1 MKKTNRSVEFDRADG
16 RAGRQWSRVR
26 RGVGVVAAVALAGSV
41 LAACGSESASKDF
54 GVSVGETPKSL
65 TMDLRNDVDT
75 FDPGLSASDQG
86 AMQIFEAIYDTPVR
100 QDYKTGGVS
109 PAMATKWDV
118 TPTKVVFHL
127 RPDLKCS
134 DGSALPPS
142 DVAKSMQWHA
152 DPKSGSSFM
161 GRLFG
166 TGGAKSIVGDDA
178 NNTLTIE
185 VNDPHTD
192 MLEAMTNAFI
202 VCPKGLADREALAT
216 TPQGSGPYKITTLKR
231 GDSYVLETW
240 RSPALENADDV
251 PAKITMRVIT
261 ADSTRANLFE
271 TEATDIAAVIGRDSK
286 RLEAKNKPIQGK
298 AFGADSISF
307 NERPGSPFADE
318 RLRRVVAQALDAGAY
333 TKAASFGV
341 GQPANTVITPNMN
354 CSTKANADDGLKFD
368 LDQAKADLKAAGYGP
383 GGKDLTIQVLGYD
396 VQNSGPDYL
405 ADAIRKLGIKVEL
418 TNGTQAQAAGIIY
431 GDKVPWDLIVYPFQ
445 TAIRTPYPLVT
456 KLSSLLGEGGA
467 VNWGRVHNDQ
477 FDALVE
483 ARVSGATGDERC
495 QLWGEAEAA
504 LLKRTDLVPL
514 MQPVVNYFVH
524 GLTFEAGYRVVNLRT
539 IRTTGK

>member
-1 MKKTNRSVEFDRADG
+1 MA
-16 RAGRQWSRVR
+16 
-26 RGVGVVAAVALAGSV
+26 AAVVLAASM
-41 LAACGSESASKDF
+41 LAACGGDSGSKDF
-54 GVSVGETPKSL
+54 GVGVGQTPKSL

-86 AMQIFEAIYDTPVR
+86 AMQMYEAIYDTPVR
-100 QDYKTGGVS
+100 QDYESGGVS

-118 TPTKVVFHL
+118 TPTKIVFQL
-127 RPDLKCS
+127 RPNLKCS
-134 DGSALPPS
+134 DGTALPPS
-142 DVAKSMQWHA
+142 DVAKGVQRLA
-152 DPKSGSSFM
+152 DPKTASPFR

-185 VNDPHTD
+185 VNKPHAD

-202 VCPKGLADREALAT
+202 VCPKGLADPEALAT

-240 RSPALENADDV
+240 GSPGLENADDV

-271 TEATDIAAVIGRDSK
+271 TKATDIAAVVGRDSK
-286 RLEAKNKPIQGK
+286 RLEANNKPIQGK

-318 RLRRVVAQALDAGAY
+318 KLRRVVAQAIDAGGY
-333 TKAASFGV
+333 VKAASFGV
-341 GQPANTVITPNMN
+341 GSPANNVITSNMN
-354 CSTKANADDGLKFD
+354 CSTKANADVGLKYD
-368 LDQAKADLKAAGYGP
+368 PEQAKADLKDAGYGP
-383 GGKDLTIQVLGYD
+383 GGKELTVQMLGYD

-405 ADAIRKLGIKVEL
+405 ADALRKLGIKVEL
-418 TNGTQAQAAGIIY
+418 TNGNLAQAAGIIY
-431 GDKVPWDLIVYPFQ
+431 GDKVEWDVFVYPFQ

-456 KLSSLLGEGGA
+456 KMSSLLGEGGA
-467 VNWGRVHNDQ
+467 VNWGRVRNDK
-477 FDALVE
+477 FDALVK
-483 ARVSGATGDERC
+483 ARVSGATGNERC
-495 QLWGEAEAA
+495 ELWGEAEAA
-504 LLKRTDLVPL
+504 LIERTDLVPL
-514 MQPVVNYFVH
+514 MQPVANYFVH
-524 GLTFEAGYRVVNLRT
+524 GLRFEAGYRVVNLRT